1 MSDRKHS
8 NIPDKQD
15 TGRQAVG
22 KPMGRPMRPG
32 GRGGGHHAMMAGEKA
47 KDFKASIKRLLTYL
61 SPYKLAIT
69 AVLLFAIL
77 STVFTIV
84 GPRILAKAI
93 DELYSGLVRIISGK
107 PEGIRFDYIGRVL
120 LILLGLYGISAA
132 FSYLQGFIMA
142 DVSTTVSYRLR
153 NAIGQ
158 KINKL
163 PLSFFDKVSQGEILS
178 RVTNDVD
185 LLNNSLS
192 QSITQIISSAT
203 TMLGVLIMM
212 LSLSWK
218 MTLVALGMLPLSL
231 LLVLSVVKRSQKH
244 FRKQQEYLGH
254 VNGHIE
260 EMYGGHVVMKAFN
273 GEEKSVKEF
282 EKYNSQLYD
291 SAWKSQFISS
301 LMMPMM
307 RFVGNLG
314 YVVICILGAY
324 LTTIGAMTVGGIQ
337 AFIQY
342 VRSFTQPIN
351 DIANISNILQQIA
364 AAAERIFEFLD
375 EEEEKE
381 DNIKAYINTGFDK
394 ENEPLSKVD
403 IRGNVD
409 FINVHFGYSP
419 DKIVINDFSASIK
432 EGQKIAIV
440 GPTGAGKTTIVKL
453 LMRFY
458 EVNDGAI
465 LLDGHD
471 IRDFSRNDLRSVFG
485 MVLQDTW
492 LYNGTIMDNIRYGRL
507 DATDEEVIKAAKAA
521 QVDHFVRT
529 LPDSYNMVLNEEASN
544 VSQGQKQ
551 LLTIARAIL
560 ADPKILIL
568 DEATSSVDTRTEVY
582 IQKAMYN
589 LMKGRTSFVIAHR
602 LSTIKDSDLILCMNE
617 GDIVEQGTHEEL
629 LKMNGFYASMYYSQ
643 FEGKTA

>member
-231 LLVLSVVKRSQKH
+231 LLVLSVVKRSQKY

-260 EMYGGHVVMKAFN
+260 EMYGGHVVMKVFN

-432 EGQKIAIV
+432 EGQKVAIV